1 MEFLKIKKITIL
13 LFLFVIILI
22 PFFSFA
28 DPPANVGPTVQN
40 ITTTLE
46 NPLSA
51 TSLFCFLKDMLDVF
65 LTIGVIIAVIFM
77 VYAGF
82 LYVTARGNDAQL
94 GKAKTAFLGAVIGTA
109 IIMGVWVLAKAIV
122 GTINAIRPGTAAINF
137 DAC

>member
-1 MEFLKIKKITIL
+1 MKFLKGKKAA
-13 LFLFVIILI
+13 LFFILFVIIL
-22 PFFSFA
+22 PVFSFA
-28 DPPANVGPTVQN
+28 QGE

-51 TSLFCFLKDMLDVF
+51 DTLFCFLKDMLDVF

-82 LYVTARGNDAQL
+82 LYVTARGNDTQL

-122 GTINAIRPGTAAINF
+122 GTINAIRAPAAAIIIT
-137 DAC
+137 ACP

>member
-1 MEFLKIKKITIL
+1 MA
-13 LFLFVIILI
+13 LFFFFFVIII
-22 PFFSFA
+22 PVFFFFPREIS
-28 DPPANVGPTVQN
+28 
-40 ITTTLE
+40 TTLE

-51 TSLFCFLKDMLDVF
+51 DTLFCFLKDMLDVF

-82 LYVTARGNDAQL
+82 LYVTARGNDTQL

-122 GTINAIRPGTAAINF
+122 GTINAIRAPAAAIIIT
-137 DAC
+137 ACP